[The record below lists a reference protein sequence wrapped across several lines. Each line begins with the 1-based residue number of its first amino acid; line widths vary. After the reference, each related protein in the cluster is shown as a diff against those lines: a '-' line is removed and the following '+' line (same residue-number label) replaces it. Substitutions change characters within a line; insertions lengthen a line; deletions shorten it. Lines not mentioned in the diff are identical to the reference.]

1 MLIDDES
8 ISLLC
13 STARDASST
22 LLSGEVSSVIVVI
35 VEVEVFTSVVS
46 LDELVIL
53 EDLVLLLVVADFG
66 TDADAFLLKKEKRFF
81 CFGGG
86 FVDFAI
92 VVVVDIGTRTYS
104 YSLES

>member
-1 MLIDDES
+1 VLIDDKW

-13 STARDASST
+13 SSARDASST

-35 VEVEVFTSVVS
+35 VEVEVFTSVAS
-46 LDELVIL
+46 LDELVI

-86 FVDFAI
+86 LVDFAI
-92 VVVVDIGTRTYS
+92 VVVVDIGSTPS
-104 YSLES
+104 VII